1 VPVNVIMPALGMTQE
16 TGKLLRWLVAEGHPV
31 RQGQPLMEIETDKVT
46 VEIESPASGVLT
58 GVRALAGQ
66 EVPVG
71 HVVAVILAP
80 GETPPASTPVTPAAA
95 QPAARVHE
103 PQGAPALRLG
113 RAPASPKAR
122 RLAQELGVDL
132 WTVPGSGPGGEVTA
146 ADVMNAKGTPA
157 PPVGLADTVGSA
169 WRVMADRL
177 TRSWTSAPHFYLTR
191 EVSAAPLVERRERLQ
206 SQIPS
211 ITYTDLLIVQTAR
224 ALRQHPR
231 LNARWENGQIV
242 SSDQIGIGV
251 AVATDAG
258 LIVPVLQRADERSL
272 LEIARTRFDL
282 VTRAQAGRLRPEDV
296 TGGTFTISNL
306 GMYGVDAFY
315 PILNPPQAAILAVGR
330 IADRVVAISGVP
342 AVHPMLT
349 LTLSCDHRVADGAR
363 AAQFLETL
371 AHLLETAED
380 AIP

>member
-1 VPVNVIMPALGMTQE
+1 MPALGMAQE

-132 WTVPGSGPGGEVTA
+132 WTVPGSGPGGEISA
-146 ADVMNAKGTPA
+146 ADIMNAKGSSQASGALPGA
-157 PPVGLADTVGSA
+157 VDSV

-177 TRSWTSAPHFYLTR
+177 TRSWATAPHLYLAR
-191 EVSAAPLVERRERLQ
+191 DVSAARLVARRGQLQ
-206 SQIPS
+206 
-211 ITYTDLLIVQTAR
+211 
-224 ALRQHPR
+224 PR
-231 LNARWENGQIV
+231 
-242 SSDQIGIGV
+242 
-251 AVATDAG
+251 
-258 LIVPVLQRADERSL
+258 VP
-272 LEIARTRFDL
+272 
-282 VTRAQAGRLRPEDV
+282 
-296 TGGTFTISNL
+296 
-306 GMYGVDAFY
+306 
-315 PILNPPQAAILAVGR
+315 
-330 IADRVVAISGVP
+330 
-342 AVHPMLT
+342 
-349 LTLSCDHRVADGAR
+349 
-363 AAQFLETL
+363 
-371 AHLLETAED
+371 
-380 AIP
+380 

>member
-1 VPVNVIMPALGMTQE
+1 MNVIMPALGMSQE
-16 TGKLLRWLVAEGHPV
+16 TGKLLRWLVAEGQPV

-46 VEIESPASGVLT
+46 VEMESPASGVLA
-58 GVRALAGQ
+58 GVRAVTGQ

-80 GETPPASTPVTPAAA
+80 GEPPPASTPAAPAA

-103 PQGAPALRLG
+103 TQGPPARQSG

-132 WTVPGSGPGGEVTA
+132 WTVPGSGPGGEITA
-146 ADVMNAKGTPA
+146 ADVMNAKGPPA
-157 PPVGLADTVGSA
+157 LPVGRADTVGNP
-169 WRVMADRL
+169 WRGMAGRPA
-177 TRSWTSAPHFYLTR
+177 RSWTSAPHFYLTR
-191 EVSAAPLVERRERLQ
+191 EVSAARLVEWREQLQ
-206 SQIPS
+206 PQIPS
-211 ITYTDLLIVQTAR
+211 ITYTDLLIVQTAK

-231 LNARWENGQIV
+231 LNARWENAQIV

-272 LEIARTRFDL
+272 PEIARTRFDL
-282 VTRAQAGRLRPEDV
+282 VTRAQAGRLRPEDIS
-296 TGGTFTISNL
+296 GGTFTISNL

-330 IADRVVAISGVP
+330 IADRVVAISAVP

-363 AAQFLETL
+363 AAPFLETL
-371 AHLLETAED
+371 AHLIETED
-380 AIP
+380 TIP

>member
-1 VPVNVIMPALGMTQE
+1 VPTDVIMPALGMSQE
-16 TGKLLRWLVAEGHPV
+16 TGKLLRWLVAQGQPV
-31 RQGQPLMEIETDKVT
+31 TQGQPLMEIETDKVT
-46 VEIESPASGVLT
+46 LEIEAPASGVLA
-58 GVRALAGQ
+58 GVRALAGE

-71 HVVAVILAP
+71 QVVAVILAP
-80 GETPPASTPVTPAAA
+80 GETPPASSRVAPAAA
-95 QPAARVHE
+95 PAARVHQTLGPPG
-103 PQGAPALRLG
+103 PQTG

-132 WTVPGSGPGGEVTA
+132 RIVPGSGPGGEITA

-157 PPVGLADTVGSA
+157 PPVGRADAVGNA
-169 WRVMADRL
+169 WRVMADRV

-191 EVSAAPLVERRERLQ
+191 EVSAARLVARRGQLQ
-206 SQIPS
+206 PQIPS
-211 ITYTDLLIVQTAR
+211 ITYTDLVILQAAR

-242 SSDQIGIGV
+242 TSDQIGIGV

-258 LIVPVLQRADERSL
+258 LIVPVLTRADELSL
-272 LEIARTRFDL
+272 PEIARTRFDL
-282 VTRAQAGRLRPEDV
+282 VTRAQAGHLRPEDV
-296 TGGTFTISNL
+296 SGGTFTISNL

-330 IADRVVAISGVP
+330 IADRVVAVDGVA
-342 AVHPMLT
+342 AVQPMLT

-363 AAQFLETL
+363 GAQFLETL
-371 AHLLETAED
+371 AHLIETVED
-380 AIP
+380 ATL

>member
-1 VPVNVIMPALGMTQE
+1 VPVNVIMPALGMSQE
-16 TGKLLRWLVAEGHPV
+16 TGTLLRWLVAEGQPV

-46 VEIESPASGVLT
+46 VEIESPASGVLA
-58 GVRALAGQ
+58 GVRALTGQ

-80 GETPPASTPVTPAAA
+80 GEPPPASTPAAPAA

-103 PQGAPALRLG
+103 TQGPPARQSG

-132 WTVPGSGPGGEVTA
+132 WTVPGSGPGGEITA
-146 ADVMNAKGTPA
+146 ADVMNAKGPPA
-157 PPVGLADTVGSA
+157 LPVGRADTVGNA

-191 EVSAAPLVERRERLQ
+191 EVSAARLVEWREQLQ
-206 SQIPS
+206 PQIPS

-231 LNARWENGQIV
+231 LNARWENAQIV

-272 LEIARTRFDL
+272 PEIARTRFDL
-282 VTRAQAGRLRPEDV
+282 VTRAQAGRLRPEDIS
-296 TGGTFTISNL
+296 GGTFTISNL

-330 IADRVVAISGVP
+330 IADRVVAISAVP

-371 AHLLETAED
+371 AHLIETED
-380 AIP
+380 TIP